1 MAAPDQRQPRAHN
14 QKRRIWLFTH
24 PASGTPLQRTL
35 HEALLATAAGAGSLP
50 GWGHWGTET
59 PFTISHQSS
68 LFGIDFGSKMRI
80 PDRLYLLGGHT
91 PKQSLHPNT
100 AQDPCSSAT
109 APNIQK
115 HWTTMAG
122 LCKPANL
129 YSSASSPKREGPAP
143 FLLFDN
149 HTDIRCQILHGKITP
164 WHLAGFGKDH
174 LDFAAG
180 TASSTRIVFKKS
192 FWNFLGH
199 IQPVC
204 CYASNTFK
212 SVITAHLLKIL
223 SSHGRQIHI

>member
-129 YSSASSPKREGPAP
+129 YSSASSPKRRAGSFPP
-143 FLLFDN
+143 FWQPHRHQVSN
-149 HTDIRCQILHGKITP
+149 PT
-164 WHLAGFGKDH
+164 WKDH
-174 LDFAAG
+174 SMAPSGFWQRPSWLC
-180 TASSTRIVFKKS
+180 SRYSFKHAHS
-192 FWNFLGH
+192 F
-199 IQPVC
+199 
-204 CYASNTFK
+204 
-212 SVITAHLLKIL
+212 
-223 SSHGRQIHI
+223 